1 MVLRLSARSEATC
14 TWWAVQI
21 CPLTCRSRSWYVRSG
36 SRPVYHCTSK
46 NPFDFSDR
54 GSNRTRINTKPL
66 RGLVDG
72 LWWTDSLHGEWG
84 VGFGLSFIT
93 GVKWYYLV
101 LHIPAIHHLFWLLV
115 ETRMKAQAG
124 SQSCILLDVKQ
135 QHHQSKTEATQPRRS
150 AHLRSAKSCNGC
162 LHEEWVFDNSGPI
175 LRSVKS
181 MLEYTFAPLPQTA
194 RGESIKLGGDPKG
207 KNFVYTNGKSVFVRD
222 IEVSY
227 MNTQH

>member
-135 QHHQSKTEATQPRRS
+135 QHHQRQRRHS
-150 AHLRSAKSCNGC
+150 PAAQLISGQLSLAMAAYTKSEFSTT
-162 LHEEWVFDNSGPI
+162 LVLSSGV
-175 LRSVKS
+175 LS
-181 MLEYTFAPLPQTA
+181 QC
-194 RGESIKLGGDPKG
+194 
-207 KNFVYTNGKSVFVRD
+207 
-222 IEVSY
+222 
-227 MNTQH
+227 